1 MVERLNGWMI
11 EWMWTFNDS
20 DLLIGKIDDGMG
32 KDWQLAGIVQMNKIV
47 LLFRLFFNRVK

>member
-1 MVERLNGWMI
+1 MI

-20 DLLIGKIDDGMG
+20 DLLIGEIDDGMG
-32 KDWQLAGIVQMNKIV
+32 KGWQMIEVV